1 MQKKVLTIKKIK
13 RVNKTSGIISIFVVG
28 FISIFVVFGISSLI
42 DSFKRGQTSGVAL
55 LGPIMFIGIPL
66 LIGGTVIKKAL
77 RDMKENKFI
86 DNGEFKIV
94 EDVIYKRNTYTTR
107 DNDGHTTRH
116 YEFYTNLYGRI
127 STNSESYNYARRG
140 DFIYLVVY
148 NDKRSADQGYLSTLY
163 ELSDEFKPYFVPYEE
178 EAAVLDKD
186 RVINRRQHYE
196 KQDNNIWWDE

>member
-1 MQKKVLTIKKIK
+1 MNKKVLTIKKIK
-13 RVNKTSGIISIFVVG
+13 RVNRTSGIISIFVVG
-28 FISIFVVFGISSLI
+28 SISIFAVFGISSLI
-42 DSFKRGQTSGVAL
+42 DSLKQGQTSGMAL

-66 LIGGTVIKKAL
+66 LISGMVVKNAI
-77 RDMKENKFI
+77 RDAKENKFI
-86 DNGEFKIV
+86 DNGEFKVV

-107 DNDGHTTRH
+107 DSDGYTTRH

-127 STNSESYNYARRG
+127 SINSKSYNYAKRG

-163 ELSDEFKPYFVPYEE
+163 ELSDELKPYFVPYEE

-186 RVINRRQHYE
+186 RIINRKQYYE
-196 KQDNNIWWDE
+196 KQDSNTWWDE